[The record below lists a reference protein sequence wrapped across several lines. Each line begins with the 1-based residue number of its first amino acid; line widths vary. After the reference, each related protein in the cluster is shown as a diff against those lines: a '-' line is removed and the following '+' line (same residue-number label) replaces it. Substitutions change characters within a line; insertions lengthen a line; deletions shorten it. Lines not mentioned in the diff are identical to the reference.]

1 MAKFRSPFNTN
12 TLSLSQTY
20 HTGSNNTAI
29 DLSATADTPVY
40 AIADGPVT
48 YRSSGAGSYCI
59 QQIDN
64 SDLKVYYVHTYRWV
78 GANTYVKKGQI
89 ICYIAPTSL
98 NGGYPTHLHL
108 GLPTGKG
115 IMDYF
120 DRSLVFTTN
129 YADIKAI
136 WFKNGSLDWTLFK
149 DLSYESNTVKIGDN
163 VELTADTNLRVGSG
177 INYNIKTIV
186 TKGAVGNIIGGPRNA
201 DGYEWWDIKF
211 INDQG
216 WMANPL
222 GTRLVKTTKQIT
234 QTDGNLPTPPV
245 EPPEPQPCEEY
256 QKLITTLN
264 QRIEALELISGA
276 QEAELEDTK
285 DSLNKLQLMFD
296 GLQGSYDILEQEKLD
311 LQEELSKCKLELQ
324 GSKTN
329 FIKKILDAIKGWL
342 DSTVG

>member
-12 TLSLSQTY
+12 TLSLTQTY

-89 ICYIAPTSL
+89 VCYIAPTSL

-120 DRSLVFTTN
+120 DRSLIFTTN

-136 WFKNGSLDWTLFK
+136 WFKNGSLNWSLFK
-149 DLSYESNTVKIGDN
+149 DLSYNNTPMSNFKIGDKI
-163 VELTADTNLRVGSG
+163 EITAEQNIRKGSG
-177 INYNIKTIV
+177 TSYAITGTTKIGQVFTIEDGPRV
-186 TKGAVGNIIGGPRNA
+186 ANGYAWYDLKGADWVA
-201 DGYEWWDIKF
+201 DVSKF
-211 INDQG
+211 KIYTE
-216 WMANPL
+216 P
-222 GTRLVKTTKQIT
+222 VKP
-234 QTDGNLPTPPV
+234 PT
-245 EPPEPQPCEEY
+245 PPEPQPCEEY

-264 QRIEALELISGA
+264 QRIGALESISGA
-276 QEAELEDTK
+276 QKAELEETK
-285 DSLNKLQLMFD
+285 DSLSKLQIMFD
-296 GLQGSYDILEQEKLD
+296 GLQGSYNILEGEKLD

-324 GSKTN
+324 ESKTN

>member
-12 TLSLSQTY
+12 TLSLTQTY
-20 HTGSNNTAI
+20 HPGSNNTAI

-48 YRSSGAGSYCI
+48 YRSSLAGSYCI

-64 SDLKVYYVHTYRWV
+64 SDLKVYYVHTYKWV

-120 DRSLVFTTN
+120 DRSLVFTTSFN
-129 YADIKAI
+129 DIKAI
-136 WFKNGSLDWTLFK
+136 WFKNNSLNWALFK
-149 DLSYESNTVKIGDN
+149 DLSYESTTMKIGDK

-177 INYNIKTIV
+177 TSYNIKTV
-186 TKGAVGNIIGGPRNA
+186 VPKGSVGEIIGGPRNA
-201 DGYEWWDIKF
+201 DSYEWWDIRF
-211 INDQG
+211 LNDQG

-222 GTRLVKTTKQIT
+222 GTRLVKTTKEIT

-245 EPPEPQPCEEY
+245 EPPQPSPCEEY

-264 QRIEALELISGA
+264 QRISALELISGL
-276 QEAELEDTK
+276 QEAELEETR
-285 DSLNKLQLMFD
+285 DSLQKLQLMFD
-296 GLQGSYDILEQEKLD
+296 GLQGSYNILEQEKLD
-311 LQEELSKCKLELQ
+311 LQEDLSRCKLELQ
-324 GSKTN
+324 EGKTN
-329 FIKKILDAIKGWL
+329 FIKKILDAIKKWL
-342 DSTVG
+342 DSTMG

>member
-12 TLSLSQTY
+12 TLSLTQTY

-29 DLSATADTPVY
+29 DLSATADTPVC

-149 DLSYESNTVKIGDN
+149 DLSYESNAVKIGDN
-163 VELTADTNLRVGSG
+163 VELSADTNLRVGSETS
-177 INYNIKTIV
+177 YNIKTIV
-186 TKGAVGNIIGGPRNA
+186 VKGAVGNIIGGPRNA
-201 DGYEWWDIKF
+201 DGYEWWDVRF
-211 INDQG
+211 LNDQG

-234 QTDGNLPTPPV
+234 QTDGKLPTPPV
-245 EPPEPQPCEEY
+245 EPPVDPCLEIEKKS
-256 QKLITTLN
+256 QELERKNLELTNEIKELAGKNADLIERYNGVILER
-264 QRIEALELISGA
+264 QELIS
-276 QEAELEDTK
+276 
-285 DSLNKLQLMFD
+285 KLSQCNID
-296 GLQGSYDILEQEKLD
+296 LEQSRK
-311 LQEELSKCKLELQ
+311 
-324 GSKTN
+324 N
-329 FIKKILDAIKGWL
+329 FIEKIKNWIGDLLEAVTRG
-342 DSTVG
+342 S